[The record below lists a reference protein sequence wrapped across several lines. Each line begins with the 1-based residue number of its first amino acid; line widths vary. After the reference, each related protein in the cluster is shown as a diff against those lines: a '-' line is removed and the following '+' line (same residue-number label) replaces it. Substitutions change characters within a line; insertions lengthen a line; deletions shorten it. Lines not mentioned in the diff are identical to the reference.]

1 MNIEM
6 KFSFKAI
13 KELLNETNTTLET
26 IGELSKDLNNISTI
40 AYIGN
45 KHAGGKITKEEI
57 EDMLACRKRAL
68 NEKASTPVVLPI
80 PKSVQVE
87 DEYCFLDE

>member
-1 MNIEM
+1 MIIEM

-57 EDMLACRKRAL
+57 EDMLENGNFETAL
-68 NEKASTPVVLPI
+68 AIVNEFGKQVSAYFSPNEKSQA
-80 PKSVQVE
+80 Q
-87 DEYCFLDE
+87 

>member
-45 KHAGGKITKEEI
+45 KYAGGKLTKEEI
-57 EDMLACRKRAL
+57 EDMLEKGNFETAL
-68 NEKASTPVVLPI
+68 AIVNEFGQQVSAYFSPNEKSQA
-80 PKSVQVE
+80 Q
-87 DEYCFLDE
+87 